1 MEWYG
6 GFSLLVTLVW
16 MYLEILR
23 LLAKVRGSNN

>member
-6 GFSLLVTLVW
+6 AFGIMVTLVW

-23 LLAKVRGSNN
+23 LLAKIRQR